1 MSEQDPA
8 GAARSRKGWLWRGA
22 GFVLLAAGMTV
33 AAGVGLYVALFFA
46 LHGREVVVPDL
57 TNMTEDEARAALATR
72 QLSVEVSGHRSDPRT
87 NAGRVLEQE
96 PPPRARTRPQ
106 RAIRVV
112 LSAGA
117 QTIEVPSFVGGTAR
131 MAQIELKRRG
141 LRLGSVAHAPSA
153 QATVD
158 EVLAQRP
165 APGANRQ
172 KGDVVDLLVSRGLRE
187 RVYVMPSLKG
197 LSVER
202 ATTILA
208 DGGVKTSV
216 TKAETRSGA
225 QPGSVLDQTPP
236 EGYPVRQRETVHLV
250 VAP

>member
-8 GAARSRKGWLWRGA
+8 GAAPGRKGWLWRGA

-46 LHGREVVVPDL
+46 IHGREVVVPDL

-72 QLSVEVSGHRSDPRT
+72 QLSVEVSGNRSDPRT
-87 NAGRVLEQE
+87 GAGRVLEQE
-96 PPPRARTRPQ
+96 PPPRARIRPQ

-117 QTIEVPSFVGGTAR
+117 QTIEVPSFLGGTAR

-165 APGANRQ
+165 APGASRQ

-202 ATTILA
+202 ATTILG